1 MHQIWLTMHIE
12 IKSKCLFCYKYNQTN
27 SVKLVLMKQQTD
39 EYDVEMEQL
48 IQYVSISLNAK
59 YYWMIES
66 NVKQIQQQKI

>member
-1 MHQIWLTMHIE
+1 
-12 IKSKCLFCYKYNQTN
+12 
-27 SVKLVLMKQQTD
+27 MKQQTD

-59 YYWMIES
+59 YYWMTES